1 MNDNA
6 GIALQYQSYIND
18 FQQFVN
24 VLDDSHPCVVN
35 FCFQEIMQFMRD
47 HSSAEDSTYQVIK
60 TETVKQKKALESVLD
75 VMQWHEKY
83 RPSIKVLE
91 TGIMQ
96 LTLIA
101 DLFPVDVL
109 TRKDLSAEERIYSLA
124 DEETY

>member
-6 GIALQYQSYIND
+6 GIARQYQSHTND

-35 FCFQEIMQFMRD
+35 FCFQEIMLFMREY
-47 HSSAEDSTYQVIK
+47 SSAEASTYQVIK

-75 VMQWHEKY
+75 VMQWHDKY
-83 RPSIKVLE
+83 LPSIKVLE
-91 TGIMQ
+91 TGITK
-96 LTLIA
+96 LIAIA
-101 DLFPVDVL
+101 DLFPVEVL

-124 DEETY
+124 DEETH